1 MSWATRNVGSLRHGL
16 ALLHV
21 IMTML
26 VTLGLFTVEIPEKN
40 GQLLNLLVGAM
51 ISNASLVVGYYFG
64 NQTRR
69 MADGA

>member
-1 MSWATRNVGSLRHGL
+1 
-16 ALLHV
+16 
-21 IMTML
+21 MTML
-26 VTLGLFTVEIPEKN
+26 VTLGLFTVEIPKEN